1 MSTPAERA
9 TAGPLAVLT
18 FDTDWAPRFMVDRC
32 LDILDRAGAKATFF
46 CTGPYDFRGSGRI
59 ETALHPNFLPGST
72 QGADPEA
79 VVSGLKALYPD
90 AVGTRS
96 HRYFW
101 HVGLR
106 PVLLR
111 HGLRYDCSQI
121 MPGQAHL
128 GLAEHLGLKRG
139 ATWWSDNLHLHHG
152 LDPAVFDPPG
162 LTEPGLKILDIHPVH
177 VCLNTPDPAWFRAT
191 MAGLPPLP
199 ELTEEDV
206 APLRHPGPGVGTW
219 LERAVASIPE
229 IQDGFV
235 TLREVLGI

>member
-1 MSTPAERA
+1 MS
-9 TAGPLAVLT
+9 GSLAVLT
-18 FDTDWAPRFMVDRC
+18 FDTDWVPQFMVDHC
-32 LDILDRAGAKATFF
+32 LDVLGRAGARATFF
-46 CTGPYDFRGSGRI
+46 CTGRYDLGEAGMI
-59 ETALHPNFLPGST
+59 EAALHPNFLPGST

-79 VVSGLKALYPD
+79 VVAGLKSLYPD

-128 GLAEHLGLKRG
+128 GLAEHLGLARG

-152 LDPAVFDPPG
+152 LDLASFDPPG
-162 LTEPGLKILDIHPVH
+162 LADPGLKILDVHPVH
-177 VCLNTPDPAWFRAT
+177 VYLNTSDPAWFREA

-199 ELTEEDV
+199 ELAEEDV
-206 APLRHPGPGVGTW
+206 APLRRPGQGVGTW
-219 LERAVASIPE
+219 LERAVARIPE

-235 TLREVLGI
+235 TLGELVRS